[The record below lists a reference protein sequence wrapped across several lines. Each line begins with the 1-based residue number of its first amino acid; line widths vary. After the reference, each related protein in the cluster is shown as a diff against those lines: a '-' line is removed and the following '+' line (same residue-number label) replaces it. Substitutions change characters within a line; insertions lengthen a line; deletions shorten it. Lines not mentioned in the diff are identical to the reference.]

1 MRKTLSIMAAS
12 TLLAIGLGNSALAD
26 DLGGASASEGGE
38 KSGIFVGVH
47 GGVTLFG
54 LGVYDVNGK
63 KVSDKDVEATLGV
76 KPSTASFNV
85 GLKAGYQYFFMPLVG
100 VRGYLGYDFNG
111 SRSYMKIPNMKDVNV
126 SFQNITLNAD
136 VMVNFLNTDSF
147 TLGAYVGFGLGY
159 GITSVT
165 HENKVAQGMIDEML
179 KEMNY
184 NGFNIP
190 INVGIAA
197 TFAGSHKV
205 EIGAKIQALS
215 AGYSSK
221 TKNNKSEMLM
231 NTHVINVGY
240 SYIF

>member
-12 TLLAIGLGNSALAD
+12 TLLAVGLSNTALAD
-26 DLGGASASEGGE
+26 EGGE
-38 KSGIFVGVH
+38 KSGLFVGVH
-47 GGVTLFG
+47 GGVSLFG
-54 LGVYDVNGK
+54 VGIYDETGK
-63 KVSDKDVEATLGV
+63 KTTDRELKDNFGV
-76 KPSTASFNV
+76 NASTTSFNV
-85 GLKAGYQYFFMPLVG
+85 GLKAGYQYFFMPIVG

-111 SRSYMKIPNMKDVNV
+111 SRALMKLGMGMKDVNV

-159 GITSVT
+159 GITGLTGEKTIVDT
-165 HENKVAQGMIDEML
+165 LNKGQD
-179 KEMNY
+179 Y

-221 TKNNKSEMLM
+221 TKNDKSEILM

>member
-1 MRKTLSIMAAS
+1 MRKKLSVMAAN
-12 TLLAIGLGNSALAD
+12 TLLTIGFGNTALAD
-26 DLGGASASEGGE
+26 EGGE
-38 KSGIFVGVH
+38 KSGLFVGVH
-47 GGVTLFG
+47 GGVSLFG
-54 LGVYDVNGK
+54 VGAYDTNGK
-63 KVSDKDVEATLGV
+63 KATDKQFKEQFDVNA
-76 KPSTASFNV
+76 STASFNV
-85 GLKAGYQYFFMPLVG
+85 GLKAGYQYFFMPMVG

-111 SRSYMKIPNMKDVNV
+111 SRVFVKMPATANMKDISI

-159 GITSVT
+159 GITGLTGEKTIVDTLS
-165 HENKVAQGMIDEML
+165 
-179 KEMNY
+179 KEQNY

-221 TKNNKSEMLM
+221 TKNDKSEMLM

>member
-1 MRKTLSIMAAS
+1 MRKTLSIIAAS
-12 TLLAIGLGNSALAD
+12 TLLAVGLSNTALAD
-26 DLGGASASEGGE
+26 EGGE
-38 KSGIFVGVH
+38 KSGLFVGVH
-47 GGVTLFG
+47 GGVSLFG
-54 LGVYDVNGK
+54 VGMYDEKGK
-63 KVSDKDVEATLGV
+63 AESNQTYKDRGIDKSAT
-76 KPSTASFNV
+76 SFNV
-85 GLKAGYQYFFMPLVG
+85 GLKAGYQYFFMPIVG

-111 SRSYMKIPNMKDVNV
+111 SRIFAKGSKLGTGVKDINI

-159 GITSVT
+159 GITGVT
-165 HENKVAQGMIDEML
+165 GQKAAIDMVINN
-179 KEMNY
+179 MNY

-197 TFAGSHKV
+197 TFGGSHKV

-221 TKNNKSEMLM
+221 TKNDKSEMLI

>member
-1 MRKTLSIMAAS
+1 MRKTLSIIAAS
-12 TLLAIGLGNSALAD
+12 TLLAVGLSNTALAD
-26 DLGGASASEGGE
+26 EGGE
-38 KSGIFVGVH
+38 KSGLFVGVH
-47 GGVTLFG
+47 GGVSLFGIGLYDEKGKAYSTQMYKG
-54 LGVYDVNGK
+54 LGV
-63 KVSDKDVEATLGV
+63 DK
-76 KPSTASFNV
+76 SSASFNV
-85 GLKAGYQYFFMPLVG
+85 GLKAGYQYFFMPMVG

-111 SRSYMKIPNMKDVNV
+111 SRVFVKMPAAANMKDISI

-147 TLGAYVGFGLGY
+147 TLGVYVGFGLGY
-159 GITSVT
+159 GITGITGQKEV
-165 HENKVAQGMIDEML
+165 IDQIIGNNM
-179 KEMNY
+179 KY

-221 TKNNKSEMLM
+221 TKNDKTEYLM

>member
-1 MRKTLSIMAAS
+1 MRKTLSIIAAS
-12 TLLAIGLGNSALAD
+12 TLLAVGLSNTALAD
-26 DLGGASASEGGE
+26 EGGE
-38 KSGIFVGVH
+38 KSGLFVGVH
-47 GGVTLFG
+47 GGVSLFG
-54 LGVYDVNGK
+54 VGMYDEKGK
-63 KVSDKDVEATLGV
+63 AESNQTYKDRGIDKSAT
-76 KPSTASFNV
+76 SFNV
-85 GLKAGYQYFFMPLVG
+85 GLKAGYQYFFMPIVG

-111 SRSYMKIPNMKDVNV
+111 SRVFGKGSKFGEGVKDVSI

-159 GITSVT
+159 GITGVT
-165 HENKVAQGMIDEML
+165 GQKAAIDMFL
-179 KEMNY
+179 GDMNY

-221 TKNNKSEMLM
+221 TKNDKSEILM

>member
-1 MRKTLSIMAAS
+1 MRKTLSMIAAS
-12 TLLAIGLGNSALAD
+12 TLLAIGLSNTALAD
-26 DLGGASASEGGE
+26 EGGE
-38 KSGIFVGVH
+38 KSGLFVGVH

-54 LGVYDVNGK
+54 VGAYGANGK
-63 KVSDKDVEATLGV
+63 KATDKQFKEDFGV
-76 KPSTASFNV
+76 NASTTSFNV
-85 GLKAGYQYFFMPLVG
+85 GLKAGYQYFFMPIVG

-111 SRSYMKIPNMKDVNV
+111 SRTLMKLGVGMKDVNV

-147 TLGAYVGFGLGY
+147 SLGAYVGFGLGY
-159 GITSVT
+159 GITGLTGEKRVVDSIT
-165 HENKVAQGMIDEML
+165 TTSD
-179 KEMNY
+179 Y

-221 TKNNKSEMLM
+221 PKNDKTQFLM

>member
-1 MRKTLSIMAAS
+1 MRKTLSIMAVS
-12 TLLAIGLGNSALAD
+12 TLLAIGLGNTALAD
-26 DLGGASASEGGE
+26 EGGE
-38 KSGIFVGVH
+38 KSGLFVGVH
-47 GGVTLFG
+47 GGVSLFGIGLYDEKGKAYSTQMYKG
-54 LGVYDVNGK
+54 LGV
-63 KVSDKDVEATLGV
+63 DK
-76 KPSTASFNV
+76 SSASFNV
-85 GLKAGYQYFFMPLVG
+85 GLKAGYQYFFMPIVG

-111 SRSYMKIPNMKDVNV
+111 SRVFTKGSVLSQLMPGAKDVNV

-136 VMVNFLNTDSF
+136 LMVNFLKTDSF
-147 TLGAYVGFGLGY
+147 TLGVYVGFGLGY
-159 GITSVT
+159 GITGITGQKEV
-165 HENKVAQGMIDEML
+165 IDQIIGNNM
-179 KEMNY
+179 KY

-221 TKNNKSEMLM
+221 TKNDKSEMLM

>member
-1 MRKTLSIMAAS
+1 MRKTLSIIAAS
-12 TLLAIGLGNSALAD
+12 TLLAIGLGNTALAD
-26 DLGGASASEGGE
+26 EGGE
-38 KSGIFVGVH
+38 KSGLFVGVH

-54 LGVYDVNGK
+54 VGAYDANGK
-63 KVSDKDVEATLGV
+63 KTTDKQFKENFDVNA
-76 KPSTASFNV
+76 STTSFNV
-85 GLKAGYQYFFMPLVG
+85 GLKAGYQYFFMPIVG

-111 SRSYMKIPNMKDVNV
+111 SRTLMKLGTGMKDVNV

-147 TLGAYVGFGLGY
+147 ALGAYVGFGLGY
-159 GITSVT
+159 GITGVT
-165 HENKVAQGMIDEML
+165 GQKAAIDMVINN
-179 KEMNY
+179 MNY

-215 AGYSSK
+215 AGYSAKAKNDK
-221 TKNNKSEMLM
+221 TEYLV

>member
-1 MRKTLSIMAAS
+1 MRKTLSIIAAS
-12 TLLAIGLGNSALAD
+12 TLLAIGLGNTALAD
-26 DLGGASASEGGE
+26 EGGE
-38 KSGIFVGVH
+38 KSGLFVGVH
-47 GGVTLFG
+47 GGVSLFG
-54 LGVYDVNGK
+54 VGMYDGNGK
-63 KVSDKDVEATLGV
+63 AWSDKDYKDSKMDKSA
-76 KPSTASFNV
+76 ASFNV
-85 GLKAGYQYFFMPLVG
+85 GLKAGYQYFFMPMVG

-111 SRSYMKIPNMKDVNV
+111 SRVFTKGSVLSQLMPGAKDVNV

-159 GITSVT
+159 GITGVT
-165 HENKVAQGMIDEML
+165 GPKAGIDRFL
-179 KEMNY
+179 GNMNY

-221 TKNNKSEMLM
+221 TKNDKTEYLM

>member
-136 VMVNFLNTDSF
+136 LMVNFLNTDSF
-147 TLGAYVGFGLGY
+147 TLGVYVGFGLGY
-159 GITSVT
+159 GITGITGQKEV
-165 HENKVAQGMIDEML
+165 IDQIIGNN
-179 KEMNY
+179 MNY

-221 TKNNKSEMLM
+221 TKNDKSEMLM

>member
-12 TLLAIGLGNSALAD
+12 TLLAIGLSNTALAD
-26 DLGGASASEGGE
+26 ESGE
-38 KSGIFVGVH
+38 KSGLFVGVH
-47 GGVTLFG
+47 GGVSLFG
-54 LGVYDVNGK
+54 VGMYDGNGK
-63 KVSDKDVEATLGV
+63 KYTDKQFKDQTGTDA
-76 KPSTASFNV
+76 STASFNV
-85 GLKAGYQYFFMPLVG
+85 GLKAGYQYFFMPMVG

-111 SRSYMKIPNMKDVNV
+111 SRVFVKMPAAANMKDISI

-159 GITSVT
+159 GITGVT
-165 HENKVAQGMIDEML
+165 GPKAGIDRFL
-179 KEMNY
+179 GNMNY

-221 TKNNKSEMLM
+221 TKNDKSEMLI

>member
-1 MRKTLSIMAAS
+1 MRKTLSMIAAS
-12 TLLAIGLGNSALAD
+12 TLLAVGLGNTALA
-26 DLGGASASEGGE
+26 EGGE
-38 KSGIFVGVH
+38 KSGLFVGVH
-47 GGVTLFG
+47 GGVSLFG
-54 LGVYDVNGK
+54 VGIYDETGK
-63 KVSDKDVEATLGV
+63 KATDRELKDNFGV
-76 KPSTASFNV
+76 NASTTSFNV
-85 GLKAGYQYFFMPLVG
+85 GLKAGYQYFFMPIVG

-111 SRSYMKIPNMKDVNV
+111 SRALMKLGMGMKDVNV

-136 VMVNFLNTDSF
+136 AMVNFLNTDSF
-147 TLGAYVGFGLGY
+147 ALGAYVGFGLGY
-159 GITSVT
+159 GITGLTGEKTIVDTLS
-165 HENKVAQGMIDEML
+165 
-179 KEMNY
+179 KEQNY

-221 TKNNKSEMLM
+221 TKNDKAEYLM

>member
-12 TLLAIGLGNSALAD
+12 TLLAVGLGNTALAD
-26 DLGGASASEGGE
+26 EGGE
-38 KSGIFVGVH
+38 KSGLFVGVH
-47 GGVTLFG
+47 GGVSLFG
-54 LGVYDVNGK
+54 VGIYDETGK
-63 KVSDKDVEATLGV
+63 KATDRELKDNFGV
-76 KPSTASFNV
+76 NASTTSFNV
-85 GLKAGYQYFFMPLVG
+85 GLKAGYQYFFMPIVG

-111 SRSYMKIPNMKDVNV
+111 SRALMKLGMGMKDVNV

-159 GITSVT
+159 GITGIT
-165 HENKVAQGMIDEML
+165 GQKAAIDMVL
-179 KEMNY
+179 GDMNY

-221 TKNNKSEMLM
+221 TKNDKSEILM

>member
-12 TLLAIGLGNSALAD
+12 TLLAVGLGNTALAD
-26 DLGGASASEGGE
+26 EGGE
-38 KSGIFVGVH
+38 KSGLFVGVH

-63 KVSDKDVEATLGV
+63 KATDRELKDNFGV
-76 KPSTASFNV
+76 NASTTSFNV
-85 GLKAGYQYFFMPLVG
+85 GLKAGYQYFFMPIVG

-111 SRSYMKIPNMKDVNV
+111 SRALMKLGMGMKDVNV

-159 GITSVT
+159 GITGITGQKEV
-165 HENKVAQGMIDEML
+165 IDQIIGNNM
-179 KEMNY
+179 KY

-197 TFAGSHKV
+197 TFGGSHKV

-221 TKNNKSEMLM
+221 TKNDKSEMLM

>member
-12 TLLAIGLGNSALAD
+12 TLLAIGLGNTALAD
-26 DLGGASASEGGE
+26 EGGE
-38 KSGIFVGVH
+38 KSGLFVGVH
-47 GGVTLFG
+47 GGVSLFG
-54 LGVYDVNGK
+54 VGMYDGNGK
-63 KVSDKDVEATLGV
+63 AESNQTYKDRGIDKSAT
-76 KPSTASFNV
+76 SFNV
-85 GLKAGYQYFFMPLVG
+85 GLKAGYQYFFMPMVG

-111 SRSYMKIPNMKDVNV
+111 SRVFVKMPAAANMKDISI

-159 GITSVT
+159 GITGVT
-165 HENKVAQGMIDEML
+165 GQKAAIDMVINN
-179 KEMNY
+179 MNY

-221 TKNNKSEMLM
+221 TKNDKSEMLI

>member
-1 MRKTLSIMAAS
+1 MQ
-12 TLLAIGLGNSALAD
+12 IGLGNTALAD
-26 DLGGASASEGGE
+26 ESGGGE
-38 KSGIFVGVH
+38 KSGLFVGVH

-54 LGVYDVNGK
+54 LGMYDANGK
-63 KVSDKDVEATLGV
+63 KISDKDVEVALGV

-85 GLKAGYQYFFMPLVG
+85 GLNAGYQYFFVPMVG

-111 SRSYMKIPNMKDVNV
+111 SRSYMKVSDILPGEKDISV

-147 TLGAYVGFGLGY
+147 TLGAYVGLGLGY

-165 HENKVAQGMIDEML
+165 HEKKIIQDIIKDMLNGMD
-179 KEMNY
+179 Y

-197 TFAGSHKV
+197 TFGGSHKV

-221 TKNNKSEMLM
+221 SKNDKAEILI